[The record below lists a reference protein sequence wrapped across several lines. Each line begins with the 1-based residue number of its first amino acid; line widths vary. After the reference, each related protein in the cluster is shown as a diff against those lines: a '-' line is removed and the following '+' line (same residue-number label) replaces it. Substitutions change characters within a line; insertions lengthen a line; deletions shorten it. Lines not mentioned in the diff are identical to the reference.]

1 MKMEGISFPIREIV
15 GITEEL
21 ARYSKDHTLMDQL
34 TVTRGY
40 AELVQMDPSNSSY
53 YAKLQIALQRLSL
66 MASQRGLWSITDRI
80 REMGIE
86 AASQTEFSQAT
97 SSPA

>member
-1 MKMEGISFPIREIV
+1 MEGILLPIREIV

-40 AELVQMDPSNSSY
+40 AELVQLDPSNLSY
-53 YAKLQIALQRLSL
+53 YAKLQIALERLSL
-66 MASQRGLWSITDRI
+66 MASQRGLRSIADRI
-80 REMGIE
+80 REMGID
-86 AASQTEFSQAT
+86 AASHTEFSQAT